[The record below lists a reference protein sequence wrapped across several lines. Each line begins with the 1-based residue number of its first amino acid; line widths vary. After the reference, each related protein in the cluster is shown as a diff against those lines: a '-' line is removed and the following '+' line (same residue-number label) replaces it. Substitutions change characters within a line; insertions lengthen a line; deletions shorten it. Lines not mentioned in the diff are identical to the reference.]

1 VTSFGYWLSA
11 EEHAPLDLVEHA
23 VRAEELGFSFA
34 MISDH
39 FHPWLDE
46 QGHGPFVWSVLGG
59 IAARTERIEVAT
71 GVTCPTMRTHP
82 AIIAHAAATCAA
94 MMPGRFTLGVGTG
107 ENLNEHVLG
116 DRWPAPDERIAMLEE
131 AIEVMRLLWQGG
143 EQTHRGTHYTV
154 DHARL
159 YTLPDG
165 EIPVAV
171 AAAKPNA
178 AELAGRL
185 GDALVNTV
193 PDEEIVRLYREAGG
207 DGPRYGQVRI
217 CWAEDEGEARK
228 TVHRLWRHSGLGG
241 TINQELPRP
250 SDFAA
255 VAESVT
261 EEMATEDVPCGP
273 DPAPVLDAIE
283 AWVDAGFDRIA
294 IHQVGPDQE
303 GFFRFWERELRPRLG

>member
-1 VTSFGYWLSA
+1 
-11 EEHAPLDLVEHA
+11 
-23 VRAEELGFSFA
+23 
-34 MISDH
+34 
-39 FHPWLDE
+39 
-46 QGHGPFVWSVLGG
+46 
-59 IAARTERIEVAT
+59 
-71 GVTCPTMRTHP
+71 
-82 AIIAHAAATCAA
+82 
-94 MMPGRFTLGVGTG
+94 
-107 ENLNEHVLG
+107 
-116 DRWPAPDERIAMLEE
+116 
-131 AIEVMRLLWQGG
+131 
-143 EQTHRGTHYTV
+143 
-154 DHARL
+154 
-159 YTLPDG
+159 
-165 EIPVAV
+165 V

-273 DPAPVLDAIE
+273 DPAPVLEAIE